1 MQLVIGNDH
10 PSLPGHFPGNPV
22 VPGAVILA
30 SIIGE
35 FGRIEPTLRV
45 IGIGR
50 AKFLMQLRPDQPFEW
65 RYERGRGDR
74 LSVRAAIGEIPLL
87 DAQLSVA
94 A

>member
-1 MQLVIGNDH
+1 MQLVIGSDH
-10 PSLPGHFPGNPV
+10 PSLPGHFPGNPI
-22 VPGAVILA
+22 VPGATILG

-35 FGRIEPTLRV
+35 IGRIEPSLRV

-50 AKFLMQLRPDQPFEW
+50 AKFLTPLRPDQPFEW

-74 LSVRAAIGEIPLL
+74 LSVRASIGETRLL
-87 DAQLSVA
+87 DAQLHVA